1 MNRFNLLLL
10 ILLVQCFGCTGD
22 TNSSVTQGDTST
34 TESELPMESPSK
46 KDSSQEASASA
57 TATPPID
64 DVVNKNAMMLY
75 RDAQAM
81 MKDGN
86 LKAGYETA
94 EKAMAQFIEEGD
106 DLAWM
111 MLESIALEDKRIE
124 VHFNMGQRERN
135 MPKDGIVRPLSFR
148 IWSKGD
154 NPELLQILDF
164 EIGRSEGQS
173 VTAAIGEMTD
183 AGHTN
188 YGILDVDA
196 DYETIRQRV
205 VDLIT
210 VE

>member
-57 TATPPID
+57 TATSPID

-111 MLESIALEDKRIE
+111 MLE
-124 VHFNMGQRERN
+124 
-135 MPKDGIVRPLSFR
+135 LS
-148 IWSKGD
+148 
-154 NPELLQILDF
+154 
-164 EIGRSEGQS
+164 
-173 VTAAIGEMTD
+173 
-183 AGHTN
+183 
-188 YGILDVDA
+188 
-196 DYETIRQRV
+196 
-205 VDLIT
+205 LIHI
-210 VE
+210 

>member
-10 ILLVQCFGCTGD
+10 ILLVQCCGCTGD
-22 TNSSVTQGDTST
+22 TTSPVTQGDTAAI
-34 TESELPMESPSK
+34 ESESPIESASK
-46 KDSSQEASASA
+46 EDSPPEASE
-57 TATPPID
+57 TTMPPID
-64 DVVNKNAMMLY
+64 DDVNKDAMTLY

-94 EKAMAQFIEEGD
+94 QKAMAQFIEEGD

-111 MLESIALEDKRIE
+111 MLESIAVEDKRIE

-148 IWSKGD
+148 IWSKD
-154 NPELLQILDF
+154 NSELLQILDF
-164 EIGRSEGQS
+164 EIGRSDGQS

-183 AGHTN
+183 TGHSN

-196 DYETIRQRV
+196 DYGTIRQRV

-210 VE
+210 GE